1 MKNKNGITIF
11 EEKAKTRKVKYVEL
25 RRKIDEVIVTPY
37 HKKYIEELK
46 KEKWYIANSFYIKE
60 KVKK

>member
-1 MKNKNGITIF
+1 MENKNGITIF
-11 EEKAKTRKVKYVEL
+11 EEKVKYVEL

-46 KEKWYIANSFYIKE
+46 KEKWYIAHSFYIKE

>member
-46 KEKWYIANSFYIKE
+46 KDKWYIANSFYA
-60 KVKK
+60 